1 MLETKPTEMKDIGVT
16 YNNLCKL
23 LVEIE
28 ETINP
33 PKVEEITKENN
44 AQDIKNIKPWFDLH
58 YIKLLEK

>member
-33 PKVEEITKENN
+33 PKVEEITKEKNT
-44 AQDIKNIKPWFDLH
+44 QDIKIFNLGLTYTILNF
-58 YIKLLEK
+58 

>member
-1 MLETKPTEMKDIGVT
+1 MKDIGVT

-44 AQDIKNIKPWFDLH
+44 AQDIKNI
-58 YIKLLEK
+58 

>member
-44 AQDIKNIKPWFDLH
+44 TQDIKIFNLGLTYTILNF
-58 YIKLLEK
+58 

>member
-16 YNNLCKL
+16 NNNLCKL

-44 AQDIKNIKPWFDLH
+44 TQDIKIFNLGLTYTILNF
-58 YIKLLEK
+58 